1 MSGLRIMG
9 KTSIFPMVDGLII
22 SILNELAHVLNDHGD
37 MMPRKDNGQ
46 MGTSRIQHKSELN
59 FGVSSQ

>member
-1 MSGLRIMG
+1 MG

-46 MGTSRIQHKSELN
+46 MGTSGHPAQKRAQFWCEFTMIAA
-59 FGVSSQ
+59 G